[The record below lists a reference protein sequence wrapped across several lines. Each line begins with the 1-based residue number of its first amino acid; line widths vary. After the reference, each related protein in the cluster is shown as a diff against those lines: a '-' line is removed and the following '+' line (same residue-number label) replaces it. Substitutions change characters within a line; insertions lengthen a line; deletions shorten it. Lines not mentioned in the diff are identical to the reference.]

1 MDIEWLERIRGGFY
15 AAATVAMVLRL
26 LAKDRIKFSE
36 LEKELRELKED
47 LEVLGINS
55 TLTGLIDYILSE
67 AEETVVHPEWTIDS
81 KVWSKIKDRL
91 GYISSLILKE
101 LEEKTIVVFKPKGRL
116 NYAELVEKGLTL
128 LISDKTLL
136 NKLPSIVKHDL
147 EEALF
152 CLCFERPTASAMVA
166 LRAVEAALRQLHATL
181 KPEARIERIYWS
193 TILEDLE
200 KLFKQH
206 SIEAKTLLGYLDH
219 LRNVRNEAEHPD
231 KIFNQIEAEDVLINA
246 CYAVREVY
254 KIIDEL
260 KERVGKNVKKVSN

>member
-55 TLTGLIDYILSE
+55 TLTGLIDHILSE
-67 AEETVVHPEWTIDS
+67 AKKTVAHPEWTIDS

-101 LEEKTIVVFKPKGRL
+101 LEEKPIVVFKPKGRL

-128 LISDKTLL
+128 LISDKILL
-136 NKLPSIVKHDL
+136 NKLSSIVKHDL
-147 EEALF
+147 EEALY

-166 LRAVEAALRQLHATL
+166 LRAVEAALRQLYVTL
-181 KPEARIERIYWS
+181 KPDAKIERIEWK
-193 TILEDLE
+193 TVLEDLE
-200 KLFKQH
+200 VLLKQH
-206 SIEAKTLLGYLDH
+206 NIKAVTLLGYLNY
-219 LRNVRNEAEHPD
+219 LRDIRNKAEHPD
-231 KIFNQIEAEDVLINA
+231 KIFNQIEAEDALIHA
-246 CYAVREVY
+246 CHAIKEIYRVINRV
-254 KIIDEL
+254 KIAKANTD
-260 KERVGKNVKKVSN
+260 G